1 MTIKEIGKLLER
13 VHKDIDIFDFNG
25 KNVPR
30 IILDD
35 RKFDDIMSKI
45 QGKPIS
51 VNTNLNILQD
61 GLGHVFV
68 EFTLDFSHGD
78 IHEEFLIYANEF
90 LEFFE
95 SLANTTMFALSPP
108 NYSEVNQD
116 KIFMVQLPKPE
127 KAIEALDIIKNGLRE
142 NKMIAAAGA
151 DRLQEGMRRAFGKA
165 VSLAARVKRGQ
176 CIMEMQVKKEHLEA
190 AKKALK
196 SACVK
201 LPGTPTIRVI
211 PLN

>member
-1 MTIKEIGKLLER
+1 MEKLLAR
-13 VHKDIDIFDFNG
+13 VYKEIDIFDFNG

-45 QGKPIS
+45 QGKPVS

-68 EFTLDFSHGD
+68 EITLDFSYGE
-78 IHEEFLIYANEF
+78 IHEEFLVYANES

-95 SLANTTMFALSPP
+95 SLANTTMLALSPP
-108 NYSEVNQD
+108 SYSEVNQD

-127 KAIEALDIIKNGLRE
+127 KAIEAIDIIKNGLR
-142 NKMIAAAGA
+142 
-151 DRLQEGMRRAFGKA
+151 
-165 VSLAARVKRGQ
+165 
-176 CIMEMQVKKEHLEA
+176 KK
-190 AKKALK
+190 
-196 SACVK
+196 S
-201 LPGTPTIRVI
+201 
-211 PLN
+211 N

>member
-1 MTIKEIGKLLER
+1 MVDEEMEKLLARVYKEID
-13 VHKDIDIFDFNG
+13 VFDFNG

-45 QGKPIS
+45 QGKPVS

-68 EFTLDFSHGD
+68 EITLDFSYGE
-78 IHEEFLIYANEF
+78 IHEEFLVYANES

-95 SLANTTMFALSPP
+95 SLANTTMLALAPP
-108 NYSEVNQD
+108 DYSEVNQD

-127 KAIEALDIIKNGLRE
+127 KAIEAIDIIKNGLR
-142 NKMIAAAGA
+142 
-151 DRLQEGMRRAFGKA
+151 
-165 VSLAARVKRGQ
+165 
-176 CIMEMQVKKEHLEA
+176 KK
-190 AKKALK
+190 
-196 SACVK
+196 S
-201 LPGTPTIRVI
+201 
-211 PLN
+211 N

>member
-1 MTIKEIGKLLER
+1 MVDEEMEKLLARVYKEID
-13 VHKDIDIFDFNG
+13 VFDFNG

-45 QGKPIS
+45 QGKPVS

-68 EFTLDFSHGD
+68 EITLDFSYGE
-78 IHEEFLIYANEF
+78 IHEEFLVYANES

-95 SLANTTMFALSPP
+95 CLANTTMLALSPP

-127 KAIEALDIIKNGLRE
+127 KAIEAIDIIKNGLR
-142 NKMIAAAGA
+142 
-151 DRLQEGMRRAFGKA
+151 
-165 VSLAARVKRGQ
+165 
-176 CIMEMQVKKEHLEA
+176 KK
-190 AKKALK
+190 
-196 SACVK
+196 S
-201 LPGTPTIRVI
+201 
-211 PLN
+211 N

>member
-1 MTIKEIGKLLER
+1 MVDEEMEKLLARVYKEID
-13 VHKDIDIFDFNG
+13 VFDFNG

-45 QGKPIS
+45 QGKPVS

-68 EFTLDFSHGD
+68 EITLDFSYGE
-78 IHEEFLIYANEF
+78 IHEEFLVYANES

-95 SLANTTMFALSPP
+95 CLANTTMLALSPP
-108 NYSEVNQD
+108 SYSEVNQD

-127 KAIEALDIIKNGLRE
+127 KAIEAIDIIKNGLR
-142 NKMIAAAGA
+142 
-151 DRLQEGMRRAFGKA
+151 
-165 VSLAARVKRGQ
+165 
-176 CIMEMQVKKEHLEA
+176 KK
-190 AKKALK
+190 
-196 SACVK
+196 S
-201 LPGTPTIRVI
+201 
-211 PLN
+211 N

>member
-1 MTIKEIGKLLER
+1 MTSEEMQKLLER
-13 VHKDIDIFDFNG
+13 VYKDIGTFDFNG
-25 KNVPR
+25 QNVPR
-30 IILDD
+30 IILTD
-35 RKFDDIMSKI
+35 RRFDDIMSKI

-68 EFTLDFSHGD
+68 EIMLDFSYGE
-78 IHEEFLIYANEF
+78 IHEEFLIYANES

-127 KAIEALDIIKNGLRE
+127 KAVEAIDIIKNVLRE
-142 NKMIAAAGA
+142 KS
-151 DRLQEGMRRAFGKA
+151 DLE
-165 VSLAARVKRGQ
+165 
-176 CIMEMQVKKEHLEA
+176 KEE
-190 AKKALK
+190 
-196 SACVK
+196 
-201 LPGTPTIRVI
+201 
-211 PLN
+211 

>member
-1 MTIKEIGKLLER
+1 MTNEEMEKLLAR
-13 VHKDIDIFDFNG
+13 VYKEIDIFDFNG

-45 QGKPIS
+45 QGKPVS

-68 EFTLDFSHGD
+68 EITLDFSYGE
-78 IHEEFLIYANEF
+78 IHEEFLVYANEA

-127 KAIEALDIIKNGLRE
+127 RAIEAIDIIKNGLR
-142 NKMIAAAGA
+142 
-151 DRLQEGMRRAFGKA
+151 
-165 VSLAARVKRGQ
+165 
-176 CIMEMQVKKEHLEA
+176 KK
-190 AKKALK
+190 
-196 SACVK
+196 
-201 LPGTPTIRVI
+201 T
-211 PLN
+211 N

>member
-1 MTIKEIGKLLER
+1 MVNEEMEKLLAR
-13 VHKDIDIFDFNG
+13 VYKEIDIFDFNG

-45 QGKPIS
+45 QGKPVS

-68 EFTLDFSHGD
+68 EITLDFSYGE
-78 IHEEFLIYANEF
+78 IHEEFLIYANES

-95 SLANTTMFALSPP
+95 SLANTTMLALSPP

-127 KAIEALDIIKNGLRE
+127 KAIEAIDIIKNGLR
-142 NKMIAAAGA
+142 
-151 DRLQEGMRRAFGKA
+151 
-165 VSLAARVKRGQ
+165 
-176 CIMEMQVKKEHLEA
+176 KK
-190 AKKALK
+190 
-196 SACVK
+196 S
-201 LPGTPTIRVI
+201 
-211 PLN
+211 N

>member
-1 MTIKEIGKLLER
+1 MTNEEMEKLLAR
-13 VHKDIDIFDFNG
+13 VYKEIDIFDFNG

-45 QGKPIS
+45 QGKPVS

-61 GLGHVFV
+61 GLGNVFV
-68 EFTLDFSHGD
+68 EIMLDFSYGE
-78 IHEEFLIYANEF
+78 IHEEFLVYANES

-95 SLANTTMFALSPP
+95 CLANTTMFALSPP

-127 KAIEALDIIKNGLRE
+127 KAIEAIDIIKNGL
-142 NKMIAAAGA
+142 
-151 DRLQEGMRRAFGKA
+151 
-165 VSLAARVKRGQ
+165 S
-176 CIMEMQVKKEHLEA
+176 KKSGLE
-190 AKKALK
+190 K
-196 SACVK
+196 
-201 LPGTPTIRVI
+201 
-211 PLN
+211 

>member
-1 MTIKEIGKLLER
+1 MTNEEMEKLLER
-13 VHKDIDIFDFNG
+13 AYKDIDTFDFNG

-30 IILDD
+30 IIVND
-35 RKFDDIMSKI
+35 RRFDDIMSKI

-68 EFTLDFSHGD
+68 EITLDFSYGE
-78 IHEEFLIYANEF
+78 IHEEFLVYANES

-95 SLANTTMFALSPP
+95 SLVNTTMFALSPP

-127 KAIEALDIIKNGLRE
+127 KAIEAIDIIKNGLR
-142 NKMIAAAGA
+142 
-151 DRLQEGMRRAFGKA
+151 
-165 VSLAARVKRGQ
+165 
-176 CIMEMQVKKEHLEA
+176 KK
-190 AKKALK
+190 
-196 SACVK
+196 S
-201 LPGTPTIRVI
+201 
-211 PLN
+211 N